1 MVQRLLE
8 NTRRASTDDTFT
20 VEEVSTH
27 DVLVVSYDICSIFTS
42 RHLSETI
49 DITVKLKLQ
58 N

>member
-8 NTRRASTDDTFT
+8 NTRSGSTDDTFT
-20 VEEVSTH
+20 VEEVSMH
-27 DVLVVSYDICSIFTS
+27 GVLVVSYDICSIFTS
-42 RHLSETI
+42 RPLSETI